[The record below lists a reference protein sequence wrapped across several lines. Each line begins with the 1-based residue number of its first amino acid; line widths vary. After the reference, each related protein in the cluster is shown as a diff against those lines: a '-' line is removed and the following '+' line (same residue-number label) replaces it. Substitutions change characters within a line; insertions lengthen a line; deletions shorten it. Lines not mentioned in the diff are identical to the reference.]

1 MIPVA
6 EQSFGDRVREARQR
20 LRTEGGRRWT
30 QGDLAESVGVER
42 NTVSRWENGGVRPKD
57 PDLLARLARTLRVST
72 DWLIGA
78 TPAPAASGAAAPATG
93 STGGATTRF
102 TERGRGG
109 YRGAH
114 AELPRAAAALV
125 ADYLDRLDRAGCT
138 REQLAGAESLLVA
151 AARNTV
157 ASTPQEARPEHD
169 VIADVDAAWDLVVRI
184 LRREGVRA

>member
-20 LRTEGGRRWT
+20 LRTPDGRRWT
-30 QGDLAESVGVER
+30 QGDLAEAVGVER

-78 TPAPAASGAAAPATG
+78 APPTPAEPGVATSHLREPGAS
-93 STGGATTRF
+93 
-102 TERGRGG
+102 RGG
-109 YRGAH
+109 SQGT
-114 AELPRAAAALV
+114 LPSAAAALV
-125 ADYLDRLDRAGCT
+125 ADYLDRLGRAGCT
-138 REQLAGAESLLVA
+138 REQVAGAESLLVT

-157 ASTPQEARPEHD
+157 ATTPAADRGERD
-169 VIADVDAAWDLVVRI
+169 VMADVDAAWDLVVRI
-184 LRREGVRA
+184 LRRDGVRP